1 MYKVMIVDD
10 EPIIRFGLKSSINWE
25 RENLFL
31 LGDFSNGKQ
40 ALEAIEAAGQVDIL
54 ITDIKM
60 PVMDGLTLMKKALK
74 INPML
79 KVVLVSSYNEF
90 DYAREGL
97 THGAMD
103 YILKPTLEPESFCKT
118 IQKCV
123 KKIVEEQT
131 IKKKL
136 DSVERTNHFRERKK
150 IEQEVKRVLLQKHR
164 ETNIGHLV
172 DMFQTPFIVVCLKMK
187 QIDKVEEEY
196 GFLFKSLIFEE
207 IQERFYKDREE
218 GISIQIGESELLFF
232 IKNTCNPLTDIHR
245 LKEKVEKETMVS
257 FSFGYEVVTDCK
269 GLVTGYERSV
279 LASQRH
285 FFNQHTNIFVYKHP
299 VEEFV
304 HPLSLQELKELLTN
318 IDVENVPIFLGERL
332 KQWRSEQMTPTDIKK
347 EACDILTTLFM
358 ERIEYSFLIDRCSEI
373 ERSESLNDLNE
384 YLLKGFEACDQ
395 YITNQKMKSNTDNE
409 LIDKALDFIHKH
421 YTQELTLQ
429 HVADHIHISR
439 NYFSILFKRFLGQ
452 NFIDYVIDL
461 RIKKARELLVHTS
474 LKVYEVAGNAGF
486 NDVKYFS
493 KLFKKVTGSSPGDFR
508 MQHQK

>member
-1 MYKVMIVDD
+1 M
-10 EPIIRFGLKSSINWE
+10 
-25 RENLFL
+25 
-31 LGDFSNGKQ
+31 
-40 ALEAIEAAGQVDIL
+40 
-54 ITDIKM
+54 
-60 PVMDGLTLMKKALK
+60 
-74 INPML
+74 
-79 KVVLVSSYNEF
+79 
-90 DYAREGL
+90 
-97 THGAMD
+97 
-103 YILKPTLEPESFCKT
+103 
-118 IQKCV
+118 
-123 KKIVEEQT
+123 
-131 IKKKL
+131 
-136 DSVERTNHFRERKK
+136 
-150 IEQEVKRVLLQKHR
+150 
-164 ETNIGHLV
+164 
-172 DMFQTPFIVVCLKMK
+172 
-187 QIDKVEEEY
+187 
-196 GFLFKSLIFEE
+196 
-207 IQERFYKDREE
+207 
-218 GISIQIGESELLFF
+218 
-232 IKNTCNPLTDIHR
+232 
-245 LKEKVEKETMVS
+245 
-257 FSFGYEVVTDCK
+257 
-269 GLVTGYERSV
+269 
-279 LASQRH
+279 
-285 FFNQHTNIFVYKHP
+285 
-299 VEEFV
+299 EEFV

-318 IDVENVPIFLGERL
+318 IDVENVPIFLDERL

-395 YITNQKMKSNTDNE
+395 YITDQKMKSNTDNE